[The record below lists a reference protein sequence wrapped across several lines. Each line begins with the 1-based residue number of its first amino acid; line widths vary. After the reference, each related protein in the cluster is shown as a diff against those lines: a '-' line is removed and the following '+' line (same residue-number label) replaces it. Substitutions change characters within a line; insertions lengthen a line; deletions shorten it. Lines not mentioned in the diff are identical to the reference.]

1 MRFLKKVIYHLFLAF
16 RGIFFL
22 VFTFVSNLSLLAS
35 VVVFLLYFCQDKQ
48 AKTLVLG
55 FACLGFFLLMYLLK
69 HFYDKIIFWAK
80 PDDVELMLFK

>member
-1 MRFLKKVIYHLFLAF
+1 MNKKMSCYTKCDNSFFYYISINIKIY
-16 RGIFFL
+16 FF
-22 VFTFVSNLSLLAS
+22 
-35 VVVFLLYFCQDKQ
+35 QDKQ
-48 AKTLVLG
+48 AKILILG

>member
-1 MRFLKKVIYHLFLAF
+1 MRFLKKVIYHLCLAF

-22 VFTFVSNLSLLAS
+22 VFNFVSNVFLLAS
-35 VVVFLLYFCQDKQ
+35 VVVFLRYFFQDKQ
-48 AKTLVLG
+48 AKILVLG

-80 PDDVELMLFK
+80 PDDVELMFFK